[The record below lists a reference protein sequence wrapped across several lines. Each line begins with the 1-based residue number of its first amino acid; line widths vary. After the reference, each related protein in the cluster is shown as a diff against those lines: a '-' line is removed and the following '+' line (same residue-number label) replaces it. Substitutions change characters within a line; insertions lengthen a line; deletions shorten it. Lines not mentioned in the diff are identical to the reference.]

1 MSTTEPSFE
10 EYEFDRGDRVRV
22 DWTDGN
28 SPLDE
33 VIGTVSGISRSG
45 GNVIVAVEV
54 DDDQYPE
61 NSIYGGT
68 HDAAPAWISSYPL
81 SQ

>member
-1 MSTTEPSFE
+1 MSTTEPSIE
-10 EYEFDRGDRVRV
+10 KYEFDRGDRVRV
-22 DWTDGN
+22 DWTNGS

-33 VIGTVSGISRSG
+33 VIATVSGISHSG
-45 GNVIVAVEV
+45 GNVIVAAETA
-54 DDDQYPE
+54 DDQYPE

>member
-1 MSTTEPSFE
+1 MSTTAPSFE
-10 EYEFDRGDRVRV
+10 EYGFGRGDRVRV

-68 HDAAPAWISSYPL
+68 HDAAPEWVELLEQS
-81 SQ
+81 

>member
-1 MSTTEPSFE
+1 MSTTPSFE
-10 EYEFDRGDRVRV
+10 EYNFDRGDRVRV
-22 DWTDGN
+22 DWTNGS

-33 VIGTVSGISRSG
+33 IIGTVSGISRSG
-45 GNVIVAVEV
+45 GNVIVAVEA

-68 HDAAPAWISSYPL
+68 HDAAPEWVESIEQS
-81 SQ
+81 

>member
-1 MSTTEPSFE
+1 MSTTEPYFK

-45 GNVIVAVEV
+45 GDVIAAVEV
-54 DDDQYPE
+54 DGDQYPE
-61 NSIYGGT
+61 NLIYGGT
-68 HDAAPAWISSYPL
+68 HGCAPEWVEPL
-81 SQ
+81 KQS